1 MALQLIPLGPPA
13 TDSFTPL
20 SQIGQSFF
28 KNYDDG
34 RKRKLEDDF
43 AKSNSELIDGM
54 SAPAAPVAA
63 PQGGTLGDMGKP
75 SRALPT
81 FAGDLTNGINQANA
95 KYGLDPS
102 YLPRLAQIES
112 GGNINAKN
120 PNSTA
125 EGPFQFIRSTA
136 AQYGLTNPRDP
147 VQAAD
152 AAARLALDNKNAL
165 TRALGRD
172 PTPGE
177 LYLAHQQGAGGAIK
191 LLSNPDA
198 PASAVVG
205 EQAVALNGGRPG
217 MTAGQFASQWVN
229 KFGGGQPG
237 RVAAAPPPS
246 MGAQDGEDVLAGGAG
261 PASAQIPAQ
270 RPPIGLG
277 GGMPQSGGVAP
288 AQPVPQ
294 QVAQAGPNA
303 DPFGFSRMPPQ
314 VAAGVKSLLRNPLP
328 AAQSRG
334 MAIVEMYK
342 KTEQWSDPVTDPRTG
357 AEFQV
362 NRVTGERK
370 IFQQPQDTFTVK
382 IDDQGNRLQVN
393 TRNNQQ
399 TMLVAAKDLPTEV
412 KLYNQARADGSFTGP
427 FNDFLLQ
434 RQRGARQ
441 YQTIDIEVPG
451 SNGKQTFIIDPDTN
465 KLKTPAEM
473 GLKID
478 ANGNANPYSP
488 GGKPTEG
495 QEKSI
500 GFVGRMVNSEKVIQD
515 NENAGLGF
523 GESLSSQVPV
533 VGNFLTSTDFKKY
546 NQAKMDFIL
555 AVLRKESGAVIGP
568 SEFDMAA
575 RQYFPQPGDPPELVE
590 QKRATRRLAIEGM
603 MAGTGPNYKPPEG
616 YGGPANRGT
625 PGQPPEPPPA
635 PTSPNVPAQGERKLG
650 DVIIPPDAVRDLK
663 AAKDTPQTRKAFDSV
678 FGAGAADKFLGR
690 PK

>member
-13 TDSFTPL
+13 FDSFTPL

-28 KNYDDG
+28 KQYDDS

-43 AKSNSELIDGM
+43 AKSNSEIIAGM
-54 SAPAAPVAA
+54 SAPVAPVAA
-63 PQGGTLGDMGKP
+63 PQAGTLGDMGKP

-81 FAGDLTNGINQANA
+81 FAQADTPSSPVTGLNPQTASLTENLKKQFPEVRITSG
-95 KYGLDPS
+95 YRDPS
-102 YLPRLAQIES
+102 RNAAVGGAKGSQHIHGNAFDFSVKGLPEERQQEIATWLRNNGAQGFGYYPGSQSMHADFGPARAWGPNYRSDSLGQTPQWFQQFAGAKPGQQTAPAPVAQRAFTAYAGVPSAAQPPI
-112 GGNINAKN
+112 GGQDA
-120 PNSTA
+120 TA
-125 EGPFQFIRSTA
+125 VLTGGEGPS
-136 AQYGLTNPRDP
+136 
-147 VQAAD
+147 
-152 AAARLALDNKNAL
+152 
-165 TRALGRD
+165 
-172 PTPGE
+172 
-177 LYLAHQQGAGGAIK
+177 
-191 LLSNPDA
+191 S
-198 PASAVVG
+198 
-205 EQAVALNGGRPG
+205 
-217 MTAGQFASQWVN
+217 
-229 KFGGGQPG
+229 
-237 RVAAAPPPS
+237 APPVP
-246 MGAQDGEDVLAGGAG
+246 L
-261 PASAQIPAQ
+261 PPP
-270 RPPIGLG
+270 RPPMGLG

-288 AQPVPQ
+288 AQPAPQ
-294 QVAQAGPNA
+294 QMAQASPGPGA

-314 VAAGVKSLLRNPLP
+314 VAAGVKALLRNPLP
-328 AAQSRG
+328 AAQARG

-342 KTEQWSDPVTDPRTG
+342 KTEQWSGPVTDPRTG

-370 IFQQPQDTFTVK
+370 IFQQPQDNFTVK

-412 KLYNQARADGSFTGP
+412 KLYNQARSDGSFTGP

-473 GLKID
+473 GLKVSPD
-478 ANGNANPYSP
+478 GSLNPYSP
-488 GGKPTEG
+488 GGKPTEA

-515 NENAGLGF
+515 NESAGLGF
-523 GESLSSQVPV
+523 GESLSSQVPL

-555 AVLRKESGAVIGP
+555 AVLRKESGAVIGQ

-575 RQYFPQPGDPPELVE
+575 KQYFPQPGDPPELLD

-650 DVIIPPDAVRDLK
+650 DVIIPPDAVRELK

-678 FGAGAADKFLGR
+678 FGAGAADKLLGR